1 MDASTLQGSLK
12 PVGSLKR
19 FVKIR
24 RFLGPLNLPVIS
36 NSGPEQDKTALSSSR
51 GIQKRLDQR
60 CTGQASWA
68 VDAHNYVIPDLMFV
82 LEFGER
88 VMEPLSLGHRRGGSG
103 ILHSASMCSIC
114 EPVIPSEVSARIFGM
129 DFQLL
134 RLERRDAIHIPS
146 AGPCSRSTSGLA
158 CCPGAAH
165 ENIKGSRSSRK
176 PLICGGCGGPQSL
189 AGKQVARVSLRDPR
203 LEHDVFAS
211 ESERFKTRLPR
222 KT

>member
-129 DFQLL
+129 DSSCSDSNGAMRSISL
-134 RLERRDAIHIPS
+134 RPVPA
-146 AGPCSRSTSGLA
+146 
-158 CCPGAAH
+158 
-165 ENIKGSRSSRK
+165 
-176 PLICGGCGGPQSL
+176 
-189 AGKQVARVSLRDPR
+189 VARRRVWRAAPVLPM
-203 LEHDVFAS
+203 
-211 ESERFKTRLPR
+211 KTSRAPAHR
-222 KT
+222 GSP